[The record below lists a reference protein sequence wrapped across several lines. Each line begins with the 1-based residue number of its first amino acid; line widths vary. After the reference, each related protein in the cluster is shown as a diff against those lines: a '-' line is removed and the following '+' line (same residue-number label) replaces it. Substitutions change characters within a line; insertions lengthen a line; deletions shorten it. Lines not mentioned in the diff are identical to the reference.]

1 MAWDDDK
8 RAKAIKLYKDGNPTG
23 ANSIEL
29 VKAIAET
36 IGETP
41 NGVRM
46 VLSKAE
52 VYIKK
57 EETSTKTTT
66 KTTDGVAKVSKADS
80 IAALVASIKATG
92 YIVDDDIISKLTGK
106 QAVYFTS
113 VIAAAKKIVDTD
125 EIEEIEE

>member
-8 RAKAIKLYKDGNPTG
+8 RAKAIKLYTDGNPTG

-29 VKAIAET
+29 VKAIAEQ
-36 IGETP
+36 IGETA

-52 VYIKK
+52 VYVKK
-57 EETSTKTTT
+57 EDTGTKTTT
-66 KTTDGVAKVSKADS
+66 AAKTGDGTPKVTKADS
-80 IAALVASIKATG
+80 IAALVAAIKSTG

-113 VIAAAKKIVDTD
+113 VIAAAKKIVDT
-125 EIEEIEE
+125 EEGE